1 MNKYVLKN
9 SQIYV
14 NLVREKKFPKKRKKL
29 PSHSMTPLSLGS
41 TITKI
46 RPQAK
51 IDNFAFQNSNII
63 IEGLI

>member
-1 MNKYVLKN
+1 MD
-9 SQIYV
+9 S
-14 NLVREKKFPKKRKKL
+14 FF
-29 PSHSMTPLSLGS
+29 LGS

-51 IDNFAFQNSNII
+51 IDNFAFKNSNII